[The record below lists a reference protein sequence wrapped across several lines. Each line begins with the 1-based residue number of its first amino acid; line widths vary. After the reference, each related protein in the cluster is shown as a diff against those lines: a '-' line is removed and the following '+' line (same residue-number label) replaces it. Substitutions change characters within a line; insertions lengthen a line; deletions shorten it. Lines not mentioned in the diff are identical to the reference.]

1 MTDDRRQSSAL
12 CPLIYTVTMTSSNLH
27 LLDQVVIGLVETS
40 LPENIGSAARAMKVM
55 GLTRL
60 ALVAP
65 RLLPDARANT
75 LAAGADQVLD
85 SALVVGALADA
96 LPDCQFM
103 LGCTA
108 RLRGVELPAFTP
120 QTAARR
126 LLVEAQTGTVAV
138 WFGSE
143 RVGLSNAD
151 LGRCHG
157 AIQIATDPGFSSLN
171 LAQAV
176 QIIAY
181 ELRLA
186 ALAETEPPPAPGP
199 GPGPGPLDRR
209 ANLAEMER
217 YFTHLQAALGT
228 IDFLKG
234 RSSRVI
240 MQRLRRMY
248 LRAQPSLRELNI
260 LHGILSEAERQS
272 RIAANLAAPDQDS

>member
-1 MTDDRRQSSAL
+1 
-12 CPLIYTVTMTSSNLH
+12 MTSNELH
-27 LLDQVVIGLVETS
+27 LLDRVVIGLVETS
-40 LPENIGSAARAMKVM
+40 LPENIGAAARAMKVM
-55 GLTRL
+55 GLSRL
-60 ALVAP
+60 VLVAP
-65 RLLPDARANT
+65 RLFPDTRANA

-85 SALVVGALADA
+85 QAIVAAALGEA

-120 QTAARR
+120 REAAQR
-126 LLVEAQTGTVAV
+126 LLSEAQTGTVAV

-157 AIQIATDPGFSSLN
+157 AIQIASDPEFSSLN

-186 ALAETEPPPAPGP
+186 ALAGAEPVQVQA
-199 GPGPGPLDRR
+199 PGPLDRP

-217 YFTHLQAALGT
+217 YFAHLQAALGT

-240 MQRLRRMY
+240 MLRLRRMY

-272 RIAANLAAPDQDS
+272 RIATRLSAADPGN

>member
-1 MTDDRRQSSAL
+1 MTL
-12 CPLIYTVTMTSSNLH
+12 NNLH
-27 LLDQVVIGLVETS
+27 LLDRVVFGLVETS
-40 LPENIGSAARAMKVM
+40 LPENIGSAARAMKAM
-55 GLTRL
+55 GLSRL
-60 ALVAP
+60 MLVAP
-65 RLLPDARANT
+65 RCFPDARANA
-75 LAAGADQVLD
+75 LAAGADDLLENAQVQ
-85 SALVVGALADA
+85 ATQAEA
-96 LPDCQFM
+96 LPDCRFM

-108 RLRGVELPAFTP
+108 RQRGIDLPVFTP
-120 QTAARR
+120 REAARR
-126 LLVEAQTGTVAV
+126 LLDEAAGQTVAV

-157 AIQIATDPGFSSLN
+157 AIQIATDPEFSSLN

-176 QIIAY
+176 QIMAY
-181 ELRLA
+181 DLRLA
-186 ALAETEPPPAPGP
+186 ALDGAVAETPAPSP
-199 GPGPGPLDRR
+199 AGPLDRR

-217 YFTHLQAALGT
+217 YFTHLEAALGT

-240 MQRLRRMY
+240 MLRLRRMY

-272 RIAANLAAPDQDS
+272 GIAAKLSAQVAES

>member
-1 MTDDRRQSSAL
+1 
-12 CPLIYTVTMTSSNLH
+12 MTSSNLH

-65 RLLPDARANT
+65 RLFPDVRANT

-85 SALVVGALADA
+85 SALVVGSLADA

-120 QTAARR
+120 QAAARR

-186 ALAETEPPPAPGP
+186 ALAEAESPPVPE
-199 GPGPGPLDRR
+199 PGPLDRR

>member
-1 MTDDRRQSSAL
+1 
-12 CPLIYTVTMTSSNLH
+12 MTSNNLH
-27 LLDQVVIGLVETS
+27 LLDRVAIGLVETS

-65 RLLPDARANT
+65 RLFPDARANT

-186 ALAETEPPPAPGP
+186 ALAETEPPPAPEPGP